1 MLLASPAAERGS
13 HMTTEP
19 PDAQERETGPRNDAG
34 RFFPSWFSKPQ
45 YVSTIALLAG
55 LLVVGAVAVYL
66 WTSDGGS
73 DRPATAAVPE
83 RGVACPALRE
93 AFEQSKAGNSAAFRE
108 LVDEAAQAG
117 EESLDRS
124 GQVFGRPE
132 EIALELEYA
141 IGAGNSPATDVST
154 LLEDARD
161 VCTRLGRW
169 QPAS

>member
-1 MLLASPAAERGS
+1 
-13 HMTTEP
+13 MTTEP
-19 PDAQERETGPRNDAG
+19 PDAQERETGPRNDAR
-34 RFFPSWFSKPQ
+34 RFFPSRFSKPQ

-73 DRPATAAVPE
+73 HRPPTAAPE
-83 RGVACPALRE
+83 RGVACPALRR

-108 LVDEAAQAG
+108 WVDEAAQAG
-117 EESLDRS
+117 VASLNRS

-141 IGAGNSPATDVST
+141 IGAGNAPATEVST
-154 LLEDARD
+154 LLESGRNA
-161 VCTRLGRW
+161 CMRLGRW
-169 QPAS
+169 HPS